1 MKGKVINVYSDGTRK
16 PAFDGED
23 VVPEDDDDD
32 DDDDDVPESQRKEW
46 EFKFALLVEG
56 EDGATIRL
64 MVDDKSAQFL
74 LKMDATE

>member
-1 MKGKVINVYSDGTRK
+1 MDNQGKVMNVYPDGTRK
-16 PAFDGED
+16 PAFEGEGD
-23 VVPEDDDDD
+23 HE
-32 DDDDDVPESQRKEW
+32 DDDDVPESQRKEW

-56 EDGATIRL
+56 EDGATMRL